1 LDFFQINLKERILIW
16 SLDEN
21 ALVMDL
27 KNYQKLISPER
38 FVDCGFTLFKTVTKR
53 NNKGQNSTKIQELL
67 QTRDHSS
74 VCMKYNDLAK
84 ETGCFFRTFT
94 RTGIREILKLR
105 SLECDEEQ
113 ELIAA

>member
-1 LDFFQINLKERILIW
+1 VPLFEMIIESDTNQFLHISDCQERHFPFYDSRHRSLDFFQINLKERILIW

-67 QTRDHSS
+67 
-74 VCMKYNDLAK
+74 
-84 ETGCFFRTFT
+84 
-94 RTGIREILKLR
+94 
-105 SLECDEEQ
+105 
-113 ELIAA
+113 